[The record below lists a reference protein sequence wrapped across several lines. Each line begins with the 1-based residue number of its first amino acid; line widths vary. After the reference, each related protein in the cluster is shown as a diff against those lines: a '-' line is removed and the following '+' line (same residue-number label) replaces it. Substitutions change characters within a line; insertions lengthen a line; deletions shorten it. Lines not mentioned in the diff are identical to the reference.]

1 MPGCASTTRSF
12 SPRWTERT
20 DRRRYPS
27 HVPPVVAAVLV
38 FATSAAILVLE
49 ILAGRLLAPHVGV
62 TLETYT
68 GIIGTVLAGIA
79 LGTWLGGRAADRM
92 DPRRL
97 LAPLLI
103 AGGVLALLVV
113 PAISLVAALRLG
125 TGPAAIVLFS
135 AAAFVAPAAVLAAV
149 TPTVVKMQ
157 LRDLSETGHVVGRL
171 SALSTAG
178 ALAGTFV
185 TGFVLVSALPTRPIV
200 IALGV
205 ALIVTGV
212 VVWLR
217 IGRGQGSVL
226 PLVAGAALLAGT
238 GWTALAPQPCER
250 ESTYFC
256 VRVES
261 DPSRPS
267 GRTLYLDTLRHS
279 YVDLADPT
287 HLEFE
292 YARIVG
298 DVVAATAPGEPLDA
312 LHIGGGGFTIPRY
325 LAATRPG
332 STSLVLELDPTVL
345 AVAREELGLVT
356 SEDLRVRVGDA
367 RLGLATEADDT
378 YDLVVGDAFG
388 GLAVP
393 WHLTTQEF
401 VSEIQRVLRP
411 DGTYVVNVIDYP
423 PLGFARAEA
432 ATLRAVFG
440 HVAVIA
446 PEGRIEGR
454 SGGNIVLV
462 ATASPIP
469 RGAILEA
476 NRLRFGNAEVITE
489 GPELDLFIAGAT
501 VLTDDFAPVDQLLSQ
516 R

>member
-1 MPGCASTTRSF
+1 M
-12 SPRWTERT
+12 
-20 DRRRYPS
+20 
-27 HVPPVVAAVLV
+27 PPVLAAILV

-49 ILAGRLLAPHVGV
+49 ILAGRLLAPYVGV

-68 GIIGTVLAGIA
+68 GIIGTVLAGIS

-92 DPRRL
+92 DPRL
-97 LAPLLI
+97 LLGPLLVV
-103 AGGVLALLVV
+103 GGVLALLVV
-113 PAISLVAALRLG
+113 PAISLVAALRVG
-125 TGPAAIVLFS
+125 SGPAAIVLFS

-157 LRDLSETGHVVGRL
+157 LHDLSETGHVVGRL

-178 ALAGTFV
+178 AIAGTFV

-200 IALGV
+200 IALGA
-205 ALIVTGV
+205 ALIAAGV

-217 IGRGQGSVL
+217 VGRGRGASL
-226 PLVAGAALLAGT
+226 PVIALAALVAGT
-238 GWTALAPQPCER
+238 GWTALTPQPCER

-256 VRVES
+256 VRVET
-261 DPSRPS
+261 DPARES

-298 DVVAATAPGEPLDA
+298 DVVAAVATEEQPLSA

-345 AVAREELGLVT
+345 AVAREELGLAT
-356 SEDLRVRVGDA
+356 SDDLRVRVGDA
-367 RLGLATEADDT
+367 RLGLATEPDDA

-393 WHLTTQEF
+393 WHLTTLDF
-401 VSEIQRVLRP
+401 VAQIQRVLRP
-411 DGTYVVNVIDYP
+411 DGLYVVNVIDYP

-432 ATLRAVFG
+432 ATLRAVFP

-462 ATASPIP
+462 ASDALLPHE
-469 RGAILEA
+469 AILEA
-476 NRLRFGNAEVITE
+476 NGLRFGGDEIITD
-489 GPELDLFIAGAT
+489 GPELEAFIAGAH

>member
-1 MPGCASTTRSF
+1 MP
-12 SPRWTERT
+12 PIL
-20 DRRRYPS
+20 
-27 HVPPVVAAVLV
+27 AAVLV

-49 ILAGRLLAPHVGV
+49 ILAGRLLAPYVGV

-68 GIIGTVLAGIA
+68 GIIGTVLAGIS
-79 LGTWLGGRAADRM
+79 LGTWLGGRAADRT

-97 LAPLLI
+97 LGPLLV
-103 AGGVLALLVV
+103 AGGLLALLVL
-113 PAISLVAALRLG
+113 PAISFVAGLRPG
-125 TGPAAIVLFS
+125 SGPAAIVLFS

-149 TPTVVKMQ
+149 TPTVVKLQ
-157 LRDLSETGHVVGRL
+157 LHDLSETGHVVGRL

-178 ALAGTFV
+178 AIAGTFV

-200 IALGV
+200 IAVGA
-205 ALIVTGV
+205 ALIVAGV
-212 VVWLR
+212 AVWVR
-217 IGRGQGSVL
+217 IGRGRGAGL
-226 PLVAGAALLAGT
+226 PLVALAALLAGT
-238 GWTALAPQPCER
+238 GWTAVAPQPCER

-256 VRVES
+256 VRVET
-261 DPSRPS
+261 DPVRES

-287 HLEFE
+287 HLEFA

-298 DVVAATAPGEPLDA
+298 DVLAVMAPEEQPLDA
-312 LHIGGGGFTIPRY
+312 LHIGGGGFTLPRY

-332 STSLVLELDPTVL
+332 SSSLVLELDPTVFD
-345 AVAREELGLVT
+345 VAREDLGLVT

-367 RLGLATEADDT
+367 RLGLASEPAAA

-393 WHLTTQEF
+393 WHLTTREF
-401 VSEIQRVLRP
+401 VTEIQRALRP
-411 DGTYVVNVIDYP
+411 GGMYVVNVIDYP
-423 PLGFARAEA
+423 PLSFARAEA

-446 PEGRIEGR
+446 PESRIEGR
-454 SGGNIVLV
+454 SGGNIMLV
-462 ATASPIP
+462 ASDSPIP
-469 RGAILEA
+469 RESILEA
-476 NRLRFGNAEVITE
+476 NRLRFGDDEVVTAET
-489 GPELDLFIAGAT
+489 GLGAFIAGAA

>member
-1 MPGCASTTRSF
+1 METSSPHSTEGTIDPG
-12 SPRWTERT
+12 
-20 DRRRYPS
+20 RYPS
-27 HVPPVVAAVLV
+27 HVPPVLAAVLV

-49 ILAGRLLAPHVGV
+49 ILAGRLLAPYVGV

-79 LGTWLGGRAADRM
+79 LGTWLGGRAADRF
-92 DPRRL
+92 DPRL
-97 LAPLLI
+97 LLGPLLI
-103 AGGVLALLVV
+103 SGGVLALLVV
-113 PAISLVAALRLG
+113 PAISLVAALRPG
-125 TGPAAIVLFS
+125 SGPTAIVLFS

-149 TPTVVKMQ
+149 TPTVVKLQ
-157 LRDLSETGHVVGRL
+157 LHDLSETGHVVGRL

-178 ALAGTFV
+178 AIAGTFV

-200 IALGV
+200 IAVGA
-205 ALIVTGV
+205 ALIVAGI

-217 IGRGQGSVL
+217 VGRGRRGGGL
-226 PLVAGAALLAGT
+226 PLIAIAALLAGT
-238 GWTALAPQPCER
+238 GWTAVSPQPCER

-256 VRVES
+256 VRVET
-261 DPSRPS
+261 DPSRQS

-298 DVVAATAPGEPLDA
+298 DVLTAMAPAEEPLSA

-332 STSLVLELDPTVL
+332 SASLVLELDPAVVE
-345 AVAREELGLVT
+345 VARDELGLMT
-356 SEDLRVRVGDA
+356 SDALRVSVGDA
-367 RLGLATEADDT
+367 RLGLTTEPDDG

-393 WHLTTQEF
+393 WHLTTREF
-401 VSEIQRVLRP
+401 VAEIQRVLRP
-411 DGTYVVNVIDYP
+411 DGLYVVNVIDYP

-432 ATLRAVFG
+432 ATLRAVFP

-446 PEGRIEGR
+446 PQGRIAGN
-454 SGGNIVLV
+454 SGGNIVL
-462 ATASPIP
+462 AASDSPLP
-469 RGAILEA
+469 RGGILEA
-476 NRLRFGNAEVITE
+476 NRLRFGGDEIITE
-489 GPELDLFIAGAT
+489 GPELDAFINGVA